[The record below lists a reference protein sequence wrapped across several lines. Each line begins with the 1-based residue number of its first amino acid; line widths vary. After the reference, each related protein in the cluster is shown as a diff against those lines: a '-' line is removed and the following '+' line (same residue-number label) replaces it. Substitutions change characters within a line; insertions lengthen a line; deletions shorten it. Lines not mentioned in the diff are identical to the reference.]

1 MGQKVNPNGLRLGIN
16 RGWNSI
22 WYASKKDFAKYL
34 KQDIEIRRYLEDVLD
49 NNSKKAKPAAK
60 VESKTDD
67 KNAKVEKKT
76 QLDARISSIDIKRII
91 DKNTIEV
98 TIKCQY
104 VGVVRGQDNST
115 LKKIKKELVKILG
128 IKDEQLQIN
137 VVEICNPDLDATLVA
152 KDIARQIEQRASFR
166 IVQKK
171 AIQRVLKAGAKGC
184 KTMTKGR
191 VGGAEIAR
199 YEEYREGVLSLHT
212 LRQPIDYAHVDAHT
226 TYGVI
231 GCKVWIA
238 LPDNYEELRARRPE
252 DNRSSRPRFS
262 KDGKSYPNNSQRRD
276 NRAPLPNPKKDEEK
290 PSKGE

>member
-34 KQDIEIRRYLEDVLD
+34 KQDIDIRRYLEETLD
-49 NNSKKAKPAAK
+49 HTSKKKNALASKIE
-60 VESKTDD
+60 VKTDD
-67 KNAKVEKKT
+67 KKVEKKSNA
-76 QLDARISSIDIKRII
+76 DARISSIEIKRII
-91 DKNTIEV
+91 DKNSIE
-98 TIKCQY
+98 INLKCQY
-104 VGVVRGQDNST
+104 VGVVKGTDGANI
-115 LKKIKKELVKILG
+115 KKIKKELAKILKLNDDQV
-128 IKDEQLQIN
+128 IIN
-137 VVEICNPDLDATLVA
+137 VIEVNNPDLDATLVA

-199 YEEYREGVLSLHT
+199 FEEYREGVLSLHT
-212 LRQPIDYAHVDAHT
+212 LRQPIDYAHIDAHT

-238 LPDNYEELRARRPE
+238 LPDNYEELRAKKPE
-252 DNRSSRPRFS
+252 DNRNRSNRTFS
-262 KDGKSYPNNSQRRD
+262 KDSKGKNFVKKD
-276 NRAPLPNPKKDEEK
+276 VKAPLPNPNKDSEGTK
-290 PSKGE
+290 KGE

>member
-16 RGWNSI
+16 REWNST
-22 WYASKKDFAKYL
+22 WYSSKKDFSKYL
-34 KQDIEIRRYLEDVLD
+34 KQDIEIRKYLESVLE
-49 NNSKKAKPAAK
+49 NNSKKKAK
-60 VESKTDD
+60 VEIAKADD
-67 KNAKVEKKT
+67 KKVEKKGSM
-76 QLDARISSIDIKRII
+76 DARISSISISRIVNSKI
-91 DKNTIEV
+91 LI

-104 VGVVRGQDNST
+104 VGVVLGQDGANI
-115 LKKIKKELVKILG
+115 KKIENELAKRIGVKKEEIH
-128 IKDEQLQIN
+128 ID
-137 VVEICNPDLDATLVA
+137 VVEVVNPDLDAVLVC

-238 LPDNYEELRARRPE
+238 LPDNYKELR
-252 DNRSSRPRFS
+252 S
-262 KDGKSYPNNSQRRD
+262 KKSEGFKGDRKFRDSKNGKNFRKDFKNS
-276 NRAPLPNPKKDEEK
+276 NAPLPNPNKDNEAK
-290 PSKGE
+290 KGE

>member
-34 KQDIEIRRYLEDVLD
+34 KQDIDIRRYLEDTLD
-49 NNSKKAKPAAK
+49 NNSKKKAQAK
-60 VESKTDD
+60 VEVKADD
-67 KNAKVEKKT
+67 KGAEKKVHT
-76 QLDARISSIDIKRII
+76 DARISSIEIRRII
-91 DKNTIEV
+91 DKNSIE
-98 TIKCQY
+98 IDLKCQY
-104 VGVVRGQDNST
+104 VGVVKGTDGNNIKR
-115 LKKIKKELVKILG
+115 IKKELAKILHV
-128 IKDEQLQIN
+128 KDEQVILN
-137 VVEICNPDLDATLVA
+137 VIEVVNPDLDATLVA

-199 YEEYREGVLSLHT
+199 FEEYREGVLSLHT

-238 LPDNYEELRARRPE
+238 LPDNYEELRAKKPVDPRDRKNFK
-252 DNRSSRPRFS
+252 DNKGKNAHRNNAS
-262 KDGKSYPNNSQRRD
+262 KT
-276 NRAPLPNPKKDEEK
+276 PLPNPNKDKEDTK
-290 PSKGE
+290 KGE

>member
-34 KQDIEIRRYLEDVLD
+34 KQDIDIRRYLEETLD
-49 NNSKKAKPAAK
+49 HTSKKKNALASK
-60 VESKTDD
+60 VEVKADD
-67 KNAKVEKKT
+67 KKVEKKGNA
-76 QLDARISSIDIKRII
+76 DARISSIEIKRII
-91 DKNTIEV
+91 DKNSIE
-98 TIKCQY
+98 INLKCQY
-104 VGVVRGQDNST
+104 VGVVKGTDGANI
-115 LKKIKKELVKILG
+115 KKIKKELAKILKLNDDQV
-128 IKDEQLQIN
+128 IIN
-137 VVEICNPDLDATLVA
+137 VIEVNNPDLDATLVA

-199 YEEYREGVLSLHT
+199 FEEYREGVLSLHT
-212 LRQPIDYAHVDAHT
+212 LRQPIDYAHIDAHT

-238 LPDNYEELRARRPE
+238 LPDNYEELRAKKPE
-252 DNRSSRPRFS
+252 DNRNRSNRTFS
-262 KDGKSYPNNSQRRD
+262 KDSKGKNFVKKD
-276 NRAPLPNPKKDEEK
+276 VKAPLPNPNKDSEGTK
-290 PSKGE
+290 KGE

>member
-16 RGWNSI
+16 RDWNSV

-34 KQDIEIRRYLEDVLD
+34 KQDIDIRRYLEETLD
-49 NNSKKAKPAAK
+49 NNSKKVKPTATK
-60 VESKTDD
+60 VE
-67 KNAKVEKKT
+67 AKDGEKKIEKKV
-76 QLDARISSIDIKRII
+76 QLDARVSAIDIKRII
-91 DKNTIEV
+91 DKNAVEI
-98 TIKCQY
+98 TIKAQY
-104 VGVVRGQDNST
+104 VGVINGQDGSNI
-115 LKKIKKELVKILG
+115 KRIKKELAKILKLKEDQ
-128 IKDEQLQIN
+128 IVIN
-137 VVEICNPDLDATLVA
+137 VVEVVNPDLDAVLVC

-199 YEEYREGVLSLHT
+199 FEEYREGVLSLHT
-212 LRQPIDYAHVDAHT
+212 LRQPIDYAHIDAHT

-238 LPDNYEELRARRPE
+238 LPDNYQELRNKRP
-252 DNRSSRPRFS
+252 DDFRGNNRPKFN
-262 KDGKSYPNNSQRRD
+262 KDGKKPFNKGPKANSS
-276 NRAPLPNPKKDEEK
+276 LPNSKKDEE
-290 PSKGE
+290 PSKKGE